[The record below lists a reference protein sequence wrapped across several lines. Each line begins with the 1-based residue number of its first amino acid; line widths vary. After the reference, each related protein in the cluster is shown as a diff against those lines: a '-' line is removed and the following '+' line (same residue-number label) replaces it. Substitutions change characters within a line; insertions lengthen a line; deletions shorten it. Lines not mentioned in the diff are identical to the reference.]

1 MAAAARRI
9 AVLVVDDSA
18 VVRSVLSKIFQAAP
32 DIELIGVA
40 ADPYV
45 AAQKMRVRAPDV
57 IVLDIEMPR
66 MDGLTFLQR
75 IMSQHP
81 IPVVICSAHVGEGSA
96 NALKALE
103 YGAVEIIA
111 KPSVRPADMRGEAA
125 EQVLEAVRAAAH
137 VRVDKVMARLRTPL
151 PALSADAMVEKASRR
166 PPASSVGEP
175 LVVMGASTGGTE
187 ALRTVLSHMP
197 CDGPP
202 VVIVQHMPERFT
214 AAFAARL
221 DSDSAMRVKEA
232 VDGDRVLPGHALVAP
247 GGKHVLVRRGSRGL
261 SVSVVDG
268 PPVNRHR
275 PSVDVLFRSA
285 AQEAAPRVV
294 GVLLTGMGEDGA
306 RGLLEIQEA
315 GGHTIAQDE
324 ATAVVWGMPGAAVS
338 LGAAREV
345 VPLERVAAA
354 VLKAACRSED
364 GGRPAS

>member
-1 MAAAARRI
+1 MMCSGRKI
-9 AVLVVDDSA
+9 GVLVVDDSA
-18 VVRSVLSKIFQAAP
+18 VVRSVLGKIFQEAP
-32 DIELIGVA
+32 DIELLGVA

-45 AAQKMRVRAPDV
+45 AAHKMRLKTPDV

-111 KPSVRPADMRGEAA
+111 KPSARPSDMRGEAA
-125 EQVLEAVRAAAH
+125 EQVLDAVRAAAH
-137 VRVDKVMARLRTPL
+137 ARLDRVLARLRQ
-151 PALSADAMVEKASRR
+151 PAPSLSADAMLARR
-166 PPASSVGEP
+166 PPVRAGAPWPV
-175 LVVMGASTGGTE
+175 VVMGASTGGTE
-187 ALRTVLSHMP
+187 ALRAVLAQMP
-197 CDGPP
+197 ADAPP

-221 DSDSAMRVKEA
+221 DSSSAISVKEA
-232 VDGDRVLPGHALVAP
+232 ADGDRVLPGRALVAP
-247 GGKHVLVRRGSRGL
+247 GGKHVMLRRTANGL
-261 SVSVVDG
+261 SVSVADG

-285 AQEAAPRVV
+285 AQEAACRAI

-306 RGLLEIQEA
+306 RGLLEIRQA

-324 ATAVVWGMPGAAVS
+324 ATSVVWGMPGVAVS
-338 LGAAREV
+338 LGAAREI
-345 VPLERVAAA
+345 VPLDRVAGA
-354 VLKAACRSED
+354 VLAAATRLSV
-364 GGRPAS
+364 S